1 MTKRE
6 FSCDACQKEFASKET
21 LTAHLGTHVQV
32 CISIPYFSK
41 KLVVIGVSWDVTIL
55 IAATMNY
62 LDLGQALCCQQIM
75 TATIFFT
82 V

>member
-32 CISIPYFSK
+32 CISIQYFSK
-41 KLVVIGVSWDVTIL
+41 QLVVVGVSWDVTIL
-55 IAATMNY
+55 IATTMNY
-62 LDLGQALCCQQIM
+62 LDLGQALCFLKLINNS
-75 TATIFFT
+75 
-82 V
+82 